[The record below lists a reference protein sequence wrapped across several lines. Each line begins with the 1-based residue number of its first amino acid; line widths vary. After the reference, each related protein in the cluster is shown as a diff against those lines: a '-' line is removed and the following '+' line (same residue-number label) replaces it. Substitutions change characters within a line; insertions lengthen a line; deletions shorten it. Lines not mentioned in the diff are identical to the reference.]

1 VYASLNFTQ
10 LRSFRNGVMS
20 KQLMKNKRGIVM
32 GVANEASI
40 AWSIAKIL
48 HDEGAQMAFTYPNE
62 AIRKRV
68 ESLAATIDTNSP
80 ILKCDVSQNGDIPNV
95 FMEVCKQFETI
106 DFVLHAIAFSDRTQL
121 TGRYINT
128 TRENFLNTM
137 NISCFSLTDIC
148 REACA
153 IMPNGGSILA
163 LSYLGSNRV
172 IPHYNVMG
180 VAKAALESSVRYLA
194 ADLGPQNIRVNA
206 ISAGTIR
213 TAASSGIGDFHY
225 IMHWNK
231 NNAPLRRNISADE
244 IGKSGLYMLSD
255 LSSGVTGDI
264 HYVDCGYN
272 IIGMKAVDTSDI
284 VIEK

>member
-1 VYASLNFTQ
+1 
-10 LRSFRNGVMS
+10 MS
-20 KQLMKNKRGIVM
+20 EQLMKNKRGIVM

-40 AWSIAKIL
+40 AWAIAKML
-48 HDEGAQMAFTYPNE
+48 HSEGAQMAFTYPND
-62 AIRKRV
+62 AIRKRI
-68 ESLAATIDTNSP
+68 ESLASTINSDSP
-80 ILKCDVSQNGDIPNV
+80 IIKCDVAQDGDIANA
-95 FMEVCKQFETI
+95 FAEVHKQFCAI
-106 DFVLHAIAFSDRTQL
+106 DFVLHAIAFSDRSQL

-148 REACA
+148 KEACT
-153 IMPNGGSILA
+153 IMPCGGSILT
-163 LSYLGSNRV
+163 LTYLGSNRV

-206 ISAGTIR
+206 ISAGTMR

-231 NNAPLRRNISADE
+231 NNSPLRRNISADE

-272 IIGMKAVDTSDI
+272 IIGMKAVEASDI
-284 VIEK
+284 VIER